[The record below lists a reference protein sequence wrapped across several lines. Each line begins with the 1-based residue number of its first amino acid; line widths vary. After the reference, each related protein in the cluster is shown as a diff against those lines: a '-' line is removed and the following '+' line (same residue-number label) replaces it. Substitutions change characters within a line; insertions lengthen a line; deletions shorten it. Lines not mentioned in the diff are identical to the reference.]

1 MFCTRKLALVRPG
14 AQLWATGQTGSKPVK
29 KKRFHLWRWSWSVP
43 TEIVAC
49 FRRWDSGVR
58 REGRERERNKK
69 EKRGRG
75 GEKGTPS
82 SLAPT
87 PTPHPRCFFS
97 LLTSLCAVPTI
108 WTPGAGYLNCGQKR
122 FSSFHRISIHK
133 NFSITLLR
141 ISLKPHNS
149 RISQHSNKKTWLSL
163 YCIFIC
169 LTCYISVIIVIL
181 NLC

>member
-43 TEIVAC
+43 TKILTC
-49 FRRWDSGVR
+49 STRSDSGVR
-58 REGRERERNKK
+58 REGRNEKKNKKKNGGEGERRERLVPSLWPYP
-69 EKRGRG
+69 
-75 GEKGTPS
+75 TPS
-82 SLAPT
+82 L
-87 PTPHPRCFFS
+87 FFF
-97 LLTSLCAVPTI
+97 LLTSLCAIPTI

-149 RISQHSNKKTWLSL
+149 LISHYSNKKTWLSL
-163 YCIFIC
+163 FCIFIF
-169 LTCYISVIIVIL
+169 LTCYISVIVVIL

>member
-43 TEIVAC
+43 TKIVAC
-49 FRRWDSGVR
+49 SRCSDSGVR
-58 REGRERERNKK
+58 REGRNEKKNKKKKDGEGERRERLVPSLSPYP
-69 EKRGRG
+69 
-75 GEKGTPS
+75 TPS
-82 SLAPT
+82 L
-87 PTPHPRCFFS
+87 FFF
-97 LLTSLCAVPTI
+97 LLTSLCAIPTI

-163 YCIFIC
+163 YCIFIF